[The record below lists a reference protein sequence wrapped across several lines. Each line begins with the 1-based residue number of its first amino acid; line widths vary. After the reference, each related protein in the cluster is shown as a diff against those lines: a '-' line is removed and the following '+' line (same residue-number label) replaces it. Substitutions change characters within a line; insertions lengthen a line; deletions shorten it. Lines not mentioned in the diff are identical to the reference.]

1 MVGCEECA
9 PTVKRY
15 KVHVQRGFLL
25 GAAAWSTSMHRFA
38 KCLQEES
45 NDHMLAALQEYPLPV
60 ESRAALQNHLVQ
72 HGFSLGV
79 ASWVTSNLRPSQ
91 DDPR

>member
-1 MVGCEECA
+1 MRATCKA
-9 PTVKRY
+9 L
-15 KVHVQRGFLL
+15 QSA
-25 GAAAWSTSMHRFA
+25 GAARLSARHGCLGYQHEVIA
-38 KCLQEES
+38 KCLQG
-45 NDHMLAALQEYPLPV
+45 DLADDVLAALQEYPLPV
-60 ESRAALQNHLVQ
+60 ESRATLQNHLVQ